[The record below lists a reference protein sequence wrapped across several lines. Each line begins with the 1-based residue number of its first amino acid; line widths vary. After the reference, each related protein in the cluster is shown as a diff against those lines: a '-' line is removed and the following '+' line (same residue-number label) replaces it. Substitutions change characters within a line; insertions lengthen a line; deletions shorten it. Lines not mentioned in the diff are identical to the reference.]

1 MPRYR
6 KASLGLSAE
15 QARQALT
22 VLVQEGRLAASEVRR
37 ALDRRDR
44 LVRALK
50 ASLAALESG
59 AVSARKRLNGSR
71 PAVRRGGTTKRK
83 LARWKAKRVSPKR
96 RRAMQQQ
103 GRYIGAVRQLSPADR
118 ATVKGVRAE
127 KGFAAAIAEARRLMG
142 AS

>member
-1 MPRYR
+1 MARHR

-50 ASLAALESG
+50 TSLAALESG
-59 AVSARKRLNGSR
+59 AVSVGKRLKGSLLRARKAGTGK
-71 PAVRRGGTTKRK
+71 RRVARRKPRISAATRK
-83 LARWKAKRVSPKR
+83 LY
-96 RRAMQQQ
+96 QQQ
-103 GRYIGAVRQLSPADR
+103 GRYMAALRNLSKDKR
-118 ATVKGVRAE
+118 AKVKAIRKKSGVW
-127 KGFAAAIAEARRLMG
+127 
-142 AS
+142 

>member
-1 MPRYR
+1 MARHR

-59 AVSARKRLNGSR
+59 AVSGGKRLKGSFLV
-71 PAVRRGGTTKRK
+71 VRRIGTTKRK
-83 LARWKAKRVSPKR
+83 LARRKLKISAATRKLY
-96 RRAMQQQ
+96 QQQ
-103 GRYIGAVRQLSPADR
+103 GRYMAALRPLAKGARKQIKAIRKKS
-118 ATVKGVRAE
+118 GVD
-127 KGFAAAIAEARRLMG
+127 AAIAAAKRI
-142 AS
+142 AK